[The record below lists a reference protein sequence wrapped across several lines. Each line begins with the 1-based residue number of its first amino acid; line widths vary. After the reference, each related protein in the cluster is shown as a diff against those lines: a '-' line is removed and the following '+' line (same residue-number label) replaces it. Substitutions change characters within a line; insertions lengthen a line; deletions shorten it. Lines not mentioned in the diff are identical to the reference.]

1 MKPVLSQFELH
12 KRMKRFLDDPRR
24 PISIR
29 YFAELAGLSYDTINN
44 VFVHRTYAMTPEV
57 QTRISYALHR
67 LERGDVEVMV
77 RRNRTRFL
85 KYNETDKPVFRKTYR
100 LELGPEGIKLGTGLR
115 NRADYSHA
123 TLKEQFDG
131 D

>member
-1 MKPVLSQFELH
+1 MNAVLSKQELYR
-12 KRMKRFLDDPRR
+12 RMSRYMTDPRK
-24 PISIR
+24 PISIAF
-29 YFAELAGLSYDTINN
+29 FAELAGVSKSTIEN
-44 VFVHRTYAMTPEV
+44 VFLRRDTPMSAEV
-57 QTRISYALHR
+57 QVRVSRALQR

-77 RRNRTRFL
+77 RRNRIRFL